1 MPKKTIT
8 IDVDET
14 LLVVARDEISEL
26 LYEYENDLMSAD
38 EEGDSRDIEEQ
49 RDAIKHVIQII
60 NKLTWS
66 DQ

>member
-66 DQ
+66 D

>member
-38 EEGDSRDIEEQ
+38 EEGDNRDIEEQ

-66 DQ
+66 D